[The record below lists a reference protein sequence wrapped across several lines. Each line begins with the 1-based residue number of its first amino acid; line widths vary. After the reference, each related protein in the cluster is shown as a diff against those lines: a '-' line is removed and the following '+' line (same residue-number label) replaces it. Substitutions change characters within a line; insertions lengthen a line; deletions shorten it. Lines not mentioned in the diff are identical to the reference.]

1 MNQANNTS
9 FYALLKPVAVLGWPM
24 VLTQLFIMGT
34 GFIDTAMA
42 GHYSAVDLA
51 GVSLGGNLMWPLF
64 FLATGISM
72 ALVPITSQLHGANR
86 VGHIGHQ
93 LRQSLW
99 LCLINSVVL
108 IMVLRQ
114 ASYLFLW
121 AGIDA
126 HTAQIAGDY
135 LLGLSWGIPP
145 VIFYISLRYV
155 LEGLGQTRPPM
166 IIAASIL
173 PLNALLNYALIYG
186 KFGLPELGG
195 VGCGYA
201 TAIVFWVE
209 LGFMSLFLRKP
220 YFRATRFFA
229 VFEWPQWHTIGKI
242 FKLGFPLR

>member
-1 MNQANNTS
+1 
-9 FYALLKPVAVLGWPM
+9 M

-42 GHYSAVDLA
+42 GHYGAADLA
-51 GVSLGGNLMWPLF
+51 GVALGGNLMWPLF

-86 VGHIGHQ
+86 VGQIGHQ

-99 LCLINSVVL
+99 LCLINSVLL
-108 IMVLRQ
+108 IALLRQ
-114 ASYLFLW
+114 ASGLFLW

-126 HTAQIAGDY
+126 QTAQIAGDY

-145 VIFYISLRYV
+145 VIFYISFRYV

-209 LGFMSLFLRKP
+209 LGFMTLFLRNHI
-220 YFRATRFFA
+220 FVQRASLLFLNNPSGQPSA
-229 VFEWPQWHTIGKI
+229 KSSS
-242 FKLGFPLR
+242 